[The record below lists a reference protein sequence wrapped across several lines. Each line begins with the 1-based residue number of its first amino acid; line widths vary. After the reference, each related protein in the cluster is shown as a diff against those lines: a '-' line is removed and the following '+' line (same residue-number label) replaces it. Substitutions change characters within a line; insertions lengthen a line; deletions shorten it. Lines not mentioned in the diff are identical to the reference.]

1 MNTHEPGSP
10 ERREPHPER
19 ESEPDTSNEVR
30 VAAVKEQLEIGIDEV
45 ETGSVRVRKVV
56 HREAQPVSVA
66 LHQQHVDV
74 RRVSINR
81 AVDQRADPRQEGD
94 TLVIPVY
101 EYVPVVKMQLM
112 LKEEVHVT
120 TTESIQQVVREVT
133 LESEEL
139 VVERREGPDGE
150 WRPASDAK

>member
-1 MNTHEPGSP
+1 MNSLESDDPGRSETEPGKP
-10 ERREPHPER
+10 G
-19 ESEPDTSNEVR
+19 EVR
-30 VAAVKEQLEIGIDEV
+30 IAAVEEQLKVGIDEV
-45 ETGSVRVRKVV
+45 QTGTVRVRKVV

-81 AVDQRADPRQEGD
+81 AVDQRYAPRQEGD
-94 TLVIPVY
+94 TLVIPVF

-120 TTESIQQVVREVT
+120 TTESVEHVVHEVT
-133 LESEEL
+133 LSSEEL
-139 VVERREGPDGE
+139 VVERREGVDGE
-150 WRPASDAK
+150 WRPESDST